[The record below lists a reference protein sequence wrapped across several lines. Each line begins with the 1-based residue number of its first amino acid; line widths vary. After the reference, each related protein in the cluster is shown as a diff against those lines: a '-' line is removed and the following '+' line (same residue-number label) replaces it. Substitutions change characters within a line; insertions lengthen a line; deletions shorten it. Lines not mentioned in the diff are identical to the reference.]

1 MFSLVNYTNVM
12 LLGSYF
18 IGVADLRFHKYTVA
32 LASVLIL
39 FSCKKK
45 CKMFFFKSCG
55 YAIFVV
61 WSKIALKLWLFPFP
75 LL

>member
-45 CKMFFFKSCG
+45 CKMFFLNLVDMLFLWFG
-55 YAIFVV
+55 
-61 WSKIALKLWLFPFP
+61 LKLH
-75 LL
+75 

>member
-18 IGVADLRFHKYTVA
+18 IGVTDLRFHKYTVA

-45 CKMFFFKSCG
+45 CKMFFLNLVDMLFLWFG
-55 YAIFVV
+55 
-61 WSKIALKLWLFPFP
+61 LKLH
-75 LL
+75 